1 MTTPSRRPTK
11 STPPSASFPPA
22 PAPNPSGTERDATD
36 GRIALRLRNRQRVVD
51 ALIALVEEGVA
62 SPTLAQM
69 IERSGVS
76 ERSIFRYFDDLGD
89 LSLEAI
95 RVAMLEAQPL
105 AAIDDAGKGDLDH
118 RIKQL
123 VTSRIRVVAKVQP
136 FGRLARQR
144 LHHVPEI
151 AVGLDNV
158 IASLRD
164 IVTTQLAPELRE
176 MTAAQRRRVVDTIV
190 ALLSF
195 EGHDVLTRQLG
206 NSDRAVAR
214 LWTDA
219 IRALVTAP

>member
-1 MTTPSRRPTK
+1 M
-11 STPPSASFPPA
+11 
-22 PAPNPSGTERDATD
+22 
-36 GRIALRLRNRQRVVD
+36 VD

-95 RVAMLEAQPL
+95 RIAMLEAQPL
-105 AAIDDAGKGDLDH
+105 SVIDDAGEGDLDH

-123 VTSRIRVVAKVQP
+123 VASRIRVVAKVQP

-151 AVGLDNV
+151 AIGLDNV

-164 IVTTQLAPELRE
+164 IVSKQLEPELDS
-176 MTAAQRRRVVDTIV
+176 MTPAHRQRILDTIV
-190 ALLSF
+190 TLFSF
-195 EGHDVLTRQLG
+195 EGHEVLTRQLG